1 MPWDIKPPEVNI
13 GVVGHVDHGK
23 TTLVQAL
30 TGVWTAKHSLEIER
44 GMTIKLGYA
53 DGNIAY
59 CDGLPLPD
67 AYTIKEYCPDGSES
81 KLLRRVSYVD
91 APGHEL
97 YMTTMLSG
105 AMIMD
110 GAILVIAANEPCPQ
124 PQTVEHLMAL
134 NILGLRNI
142 IIVQNKIDVVD
153 KKRALENYNEILKL
167 VKGTVAE
174 NAPIIPVSALHHINI
189 DALLQAIQE
198 IIPTPERDYTK
209 PPLMYVV
216 RSFDVNKP
224 GTPYDKIEGGVIGG
238 SLLQGRFR
246 VGDEIMILPGIKT
259 QVGGA
264 KSQVSKYEPIVTT
277 IEEIRY
283 GNLIVDEARPGGLVA
298 IQTKLDPSLTKG
310 DQLVGSIV
318 TTPKNNIPV
327 VKTLE
332 VRFQLFERI
341 VGTKELGKL
350 PPIQVNEKI
359 AVAIGTAN
367 RVAVVKSIR
376 KDIMTIELTDP
387 VATWSGSRIAIS
399 RRVLARWRLAGWG
412 IIESVSE

>member
-30 TGVWTAKHSLEIER
+30 TGIWTAKHSMEIER

-59 CDGLPLPD
+59 CDGLPSPD
-67 AYTIKEYCPDGSES
+67 AYTTKEYCPDGSES
-81 KLLRRVSYVD
+81 RLLRRVSYVD

-110 GAILVIAANEPCPQ
+110 GALLVIAANEPCPQ

-134 NILGLRNI
+134 NILGVRNI

-174 NAPIIPVSALHHINI
+174 NAPIIPVSALHNVNI

-198 IIPTPERDYTK
+198 RIPPPVRDYTK
-209 PPLMYVV
+209 PPVMYVV

-224 GTPYDKIEGGVIGG
+224 GTPYNEIEGGVIGG
-238 SLLQGRFR
+238 TLLQGKFR
-246 VGDEIMILPGIKT
+246 LGDEIAILPGIKK

-264 KSQVSKYEPIVTT
+264 KSPVIKYEPIITS

-283 GNLIVDEARPGGLVA
+283 GNLVVDEARPGGLVA
-298 IQTKLDPSLTKG
+298 IQTKLDPSVTKG
-310 DQLVGSIV
+310 DQLVGSVV
-318 TTPKNNIPV
+318 TTPSNEIPV

-332 VRFQLFERI
+332 IRYQLFERV
-341 VGTKELGKL
+341 VGLKELAKT
-350 PPIQVNEKI
+350 PPLQANEKI
-359 AVAIGTAN
+359 MVAVGSAI
-367 RVAVVKSIR
+367 RVGVVKSLK
-376 KDIMTIELTDP
+376 KDTMTVELTDP
-387 VATWSGSRIAIS
+387 VATWSGSRAAIS
-399 RRVLARWRLAGWG
+399 RRILARWRLAGWG
-412 IIESVSE
+412 IIEGVSE